1 MEIKFNIEKSQRK
14 MLAKAIGDSVGAE
27 VKYLGVPSC
36 AYQIGAFTLDKDAML
51 TYDDTVNTEIINK
64 LLDDLKSA
72 GYSDAH
78 LSDERVETTA
88 LETEENSSPCDAL
101 TVSMPRDFFTEQALI
116 NLRQI
121 ISNKKT
127 LLLHALKTDSLEIK
141 ETDETIAF
149 PWFTLHNPADAD
161 AYIKFISML
170 CAFAKER
177 KRVIDKPDGRDNEKY
192 AFRCFLLRI
201 GMIGDEFKSARK
213 VLLRNLTGSAAFRHG
228 KKGGED
234 NESNESSD

>member
-14 MLAKAIGDSVGAE
+14 MLAKAIRDSVGAE

-36 AYQIGAFTLDKDAML
+36 AYQIGAFTLDKEAML
-51 TYDDTVNTEIINK
+51 TCDDTVNTETINK

-72 GYSDAH
+72 GY
-78 LSDERVETTA
+78 EVPQC
-88 LETEENSSPCDAL
+88 ETEENSSPFDAL
-101 TVSMPRDFFTEQALI
+101 TVSMPRDFFTEQALA

-127 LLLHALKTDSLEIK
+127 LLLHALETDSLEIK

-149 PWFTLHNPADAD
+149 PWFTLHDPSDAD
-161 AYIKFISML
+161 AYVKFVSML

-177 KRVIDKPDGRDNEKY
+177 KRVIDKPDDRDNEKY

-201 GMIGDEFKSARK
+201 GIIGAEFKEARK
-213 VLLRNLTGSAAFRHG
+213 VLLRNLTGNAAFRHG
-228 KKGGED
+228 KITEEGGEEGE
-234 NESNESSD
+234 NSN